1 MFDAGVLVGFGILA
15 YLMVNNKYPLPPMV
29 LGYVLSGVIEKNFR
43 TAMIASD
50 GSFLPL
56 FSRPIALVLLAVGV
70 AMAFLPMIRSQ
81 IAKKKARRATAET
94 KENN

>member
-1 MFDAGVLVGFGILA
+1 
-15 YLMVNNKYPLPPMV
+15 
-29 LGYVLSGVIEKNFR
+29 
-43 TAMIASD
+43 MISSD

>member
-1 MFDAGVLVGFGILA
+1 M
-15 YLMVNNKYPLPPMV
+15 
-29 LGYVLSGVIEKNFR
+29 LSGVIEKNFR